1 MAMETH
7 LYLSVMPEAL
17 IASQLDPDAFGVYY
31 ATGSQKKS
39 RSMAMFYELDPD
51 YRHEYF
57 DVETGYK
64 RVIPHEDGSP
74 KRSVYISVYRVL
86 EHIALSAIGRLYLTT
101 QDGRT
106 LSLAVS
112 DDVPECEDDMH
123 LYQEI
128 TPVHPRVVSSL
139 CPAEFYDFLYDPAK
153 SMVTVPALC
162 FVELTLG
169 GLADDPQFGSAEGLP
184 YSNIDH
190 YRQCLVDLGAQ
201 SKTAP
206 VKMVDRIH
214 REAFHFRTVKSGF
227 YLGNGGELVY
237 SAMPSH
243 HELRNEH
250 YRWWRSAQM

>member
-7 LYLSVMPEAL
+7 LYLSVIPEAL
-17 IASQLDPDAFGVYY
+17 IASQLTPRAFGVYY

-39 RSMAMFYELDPD
+39 RSIAMFFELDPD

-57 DVETGYK
+57 DIEAGYK
-64 RVIPHEDGSP
+64 RVFPHEDGSP

-86 EHIALSAIGRLYLTT
+86 EHVALSAVRKLYLTT

-106 LSLAVS
+106 LGLDPAGN
-112 DDVPECEDDMH
+112 VPECELGMH

-128 TPVHPRVVSSL
+128 SPVHPRVVSSL
-139 CPAEFYDFLYDPAK
+139 CPADFYDYLYDPAK

-169 GLADDPQFGSAEGLP
+169 GLADDPQFGSSEGLP
-184 YSNIDH
+184 YGNIDH
-190 YRQCLVDLGAQ
+190 YRECLLELGAE
-201 SKTAP
+201 SKTTP

-214 REAFHFRTVKSGF
+214 SEAFHFRTVKSGF
-227 YLGNGGELVY
+227 YLGNGGELLFFP
-237 SAMPSH
+237 MPTH
-243 HELRNEH
+243 EELRHQH